1 MKLYI
6 VAVPLF
12 NAGMYVEMYNLHY
25 RSSDKLFGIH
35 DDHSALD
42 GIMNSPGLDMLKEV
56 GIEPFTGGKPII
68 LPVNKFM
75 LISDFTAGC
84 GIPPELMIFVLGKD
98 IPMEGVFLTRC
109 VELINA
115 GYKLAVSGVAL
126 TQSTLALFDA
136 AEYLMVDASAPDYLD
151 FFKTLRVRYPYKKV
165 VFYNVNDVAQYD
177 SLKMLGNAL
186 YEGMFYKH
194 PLTKGASAISPL
206 KANALHLLRIM
217 NDEDFDLEEVSA
229 IISRDAALSIALLK
243 FINSPAIGIKNK
255 ISSIKNAVALLGQTE
270 TAKWILACVSM
281 YIAEDKPSEVTKLS
295 LTRAKFMENL
305 ATAFEMGIHAPSL
318 FLLGLFSLLDVIL
331 NKPIQEAI
339 KEISVSDK
347 IKEAL
352 TEGGGDFYKVLS
364 LVYAYER
371 ADWKE
376 VSRIAILEN
385 LDTEKIYRAFFDS
398 LVWYRNLLMNLEEE
412 ADDTGTGG

>member
-1 MKLYI
+1 M
-6 VAVPLF
+6 F

-25 RSSDKLFGIH
+25 RNSDKLFGIH

-42 GIMNSPGLDMLKEV
+42 GIMNSPGLDMLNEV

-84 GIPPELMIFVLGKD
+84 AIPPELMVFVLSKD
-98 IPMEGVFLTRC
+98 IPMEDMFLKRC
-109 VELINA
+109 FELKKA
-115 GYKLAVSGVAL
+115 GYKLALSNVAL
-126 TQSTLALFDA
+126 TPPTAVIYDA
-136 AEYLMVDASAPDYLD
+136 ADYLMVDAAAPD
-151 FFKTLRVRYPYKKV
+151 FFDAFKLVRARYPHKKIILT
-165 VFYNVNDVAQYD
+165 NVNDMNRYD
-177 SLKMLGNAL
+177 SLKMLGGAL

-194 PLTKGASAISPL
+194 PVTKGAPAISPL
-206 KANALHLLRIM
+206 KANALRLLRIM
-217 NDEDFDLEEVSA
+217 NEEDFDLEDVSD
-229 IISRDAALSIALLK
+229 IISKDAALSIALLK

-255 ISSIKNAVALLGQTE
+255 IASIKNAVALLGQKE
-270 TAKWILACVSM
+270 TAKWVMACVSM

-331 NKPIQEAI
+331 DKPIQEAI

-352 TEGGGDFYKVLS
+352 TEQKGEFYEVLS
-364 LVYAYER
+364 LIYAYER

-376 VSRIAILEN
+376 VSRIMILN
-385 LDTEKIYRAFFDS
+385 NVAAEKIYQAFFDS
-398 LVWYRNLLMNLEEE
+398 LVWYRNLLSNLEEA
-412 ADDTGTGG
+412 ADDFGTGG